1 MPVNIKPV
9 VGAGLASCCTI
20 FSILGIVILL
30 TLGSFFGKH
39 VEGLTGSTKDPEN
52 PDHVAKMC
60 YVAAIIYGGF
70 VVFCGLQMAVHRRYP
85 RGVQL

>member
-1 MPVNIKPV
+1 MPINVRPV
-9 VGAGLASCCTI
+9 VGPGLAGCCTI

-30 TLGSFFGKH
+30 ALGSFFGRH
-39 VEGLTGSTKDPEN
+39 VEGLTGSTKDPKD

-60 YVAAIIYGGF
+60 YAAAIIYGAF
-70 VVFCGLQMAVHRRYP
+70 IVFCGLQMAVHRRYP